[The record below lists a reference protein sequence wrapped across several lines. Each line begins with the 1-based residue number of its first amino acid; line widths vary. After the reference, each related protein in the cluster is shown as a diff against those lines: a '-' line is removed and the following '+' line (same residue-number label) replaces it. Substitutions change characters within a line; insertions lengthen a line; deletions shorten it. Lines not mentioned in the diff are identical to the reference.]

1 MPTFRH
7 EVAVDIKPF
16 RNMLYMTWSELM
28 ATMAI
33 ARNKA
38 NLLMCFRFF
47 IMQERN
53 RVKSLASTRI
63 NVHIRN
69 EVFGFVRSQVQG
81 RWTKVSAFD
90 VLGSRH
96 IVGYGDRD
104 SVSTGQKREFLGRG
118 LFVDDFLR

>member
-38 NLLMCFRFF
+38 LVNVFPFF
-47 IMQERN
+47 YHARTE
-53 RVKSLASTRI
+53 S
-63 NVHIRN
+63 
-69 EVFGFVRSQVQG
+69 SQIACLNTDQC
-81 RWTKVSAFD
+81 SH
-90 VLGSRH
+90 S
-96 IVGYGDRD
+96 
-104 SVSTGQKREFLGRG
+104 E
-118 LFVDDFLR
+118 